1 MKYIY
6 LLTALIFVGCSDK
19 SPNVEK
25 TEETKTKSEVANVT
39 KTSEI
44 HERVA
49 EVIEATT
56 LEEQIPEVET
66 QVVKTPAVRSNE
78 TMVDEPKVTKKIT
91 SDVPAS
97 CAMWSDGANIC
108 TRISKRKASCTTNP
122 VKYRN
127 ISCLQWQ

>member
-49 EVIEATT
+49 EVIEA
-56 LEEQIPEVET
+56 
-66 QVVKTPAVRSNE
+66 
-78 TMVDEPKVTKKIT
+78 
-91 SDVPAS
+91 
-97 CAMWSDGANIC
+97 W
-108 TRISKRKASCTTNP
+108 
-122 VKYRN
+122 
-127 ISCLQWQ
+127 